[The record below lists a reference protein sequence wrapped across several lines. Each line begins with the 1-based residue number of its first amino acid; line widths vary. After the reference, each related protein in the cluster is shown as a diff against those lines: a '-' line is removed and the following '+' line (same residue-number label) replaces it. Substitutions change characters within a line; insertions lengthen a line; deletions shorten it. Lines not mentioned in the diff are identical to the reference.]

1 MSLILVFS
9 RSFEALTDTFVIAIW
24 PFYGLCVAGV
34 FRLRRLMPDLPRPYR
49 VVGYPVVPA
58 LFLAAVAGFLG
69 NALLTDTRNTA
80 VTFAVIL
87 AGLPVYWLTFGR
99 RRG

>member
-1 MSLILVFS
+1 MIPT
-9 RSFEALTDTFVIAIW
+9 A
-24 PFYGLCVAGV
+24 
-34 FRLRRLMPDLPRPYR
+34 
-49 VVGYPVVPA
+49 VV
-58 LFLAAVAGFLG
+58 LLAAVAGFLG